1 MHKRSQSFC
10 GVCFAA
16 AFAVANVDPVC
27 AQRRVRDSDTNH
39 VEAGE
44 VSTRSTNMTGGYS
57 GKTTDMDNNK
67 LIRVW
72 ETPCV
77 STSKQAICS

>member
-1 MHKRSQSFC
+1 M
-10 GVCFAA
+10 
-16 AFAVANVDPVC
+16 
-27 AQRRVRDSDTNH
+27 
-39 VEAGE
+39 
-44 VSTRSTNMTGGYS
+44 STRSTNMTGGYS